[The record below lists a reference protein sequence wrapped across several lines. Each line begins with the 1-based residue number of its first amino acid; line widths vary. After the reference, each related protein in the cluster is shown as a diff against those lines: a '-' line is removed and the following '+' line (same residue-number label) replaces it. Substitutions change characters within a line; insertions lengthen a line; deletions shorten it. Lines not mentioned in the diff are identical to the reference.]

1 MNPKSFLLLCG
12 GMTLACGLI
21 LAFVLMAVGTKSK
34 RPIHHKGAKT
44 RIQQESAPHQARPN
58 QSRLRPKRNS
68 ARPTEAIPA
77 RSPSNL
83 AKAPTPTIESET
95 LPPTAATKATT
106 AAPVPLKP
114 NQKTMQQLST
124 LKNELH
130 RELQALKKDR
140 SSMLGELAKSLIALP
155 PKEIA
160 LKLSILDD
168 QSVTTVLRQFPTELR
183 NQVLDRIDSKR
194 AKKINRR
201 LK

>member
-1 MNPKSFLLLCG
+1 MAGEGGLGSASCG
-12 GMTLACGLI
+12 AT
-21 LAFVLMAVGTKSK
+21 
-34 RPIHHKGAKT
+34 
-44 RIQQESAPHQARPN
+44 
-58 QSRLRPKRNS
+58 
-68 ARPTEAIPA
+68 TEAAA
-77 RSPSNL
+77 RRGDVDVERVE
-83 AKAPTPTIESET
+83 TPVA
-95 LPPTAATKATT
+95 PPTAATKATT

>member
-1 MNPKSFLLLCG
+1 
-12 GMTLACGLI
+12 
-21 LAFVLMAVGTKSK
+21 
-34 RPIHHKGAKT
+34 
-44 RIQQESAPHQARPN
+44 
-58 QSRLRPKRNS
+58 
-68 ARPTEAIPA
+68 
-77 RSPSNL
+77 
-83 AKAPTPTIESET
+83 
-95 LPPTAATKATT
+95 
-106 AAPVPLKP
+106 
-114 NQKTMQQLST
+114 MQQLST

>member
-12 GMTLACGLI
+12 GMTLSFGLI

-34 RPIHHKGAKT
+34 RPIHHKGTKT
-44 RIQQESAPHQARPN
+44 RIQQESAPHQVSPS
-58 QSRLRPKRNS
+58 QSRPRPKRHS
-68 ARPTEAIPA
+68 ARPTESIPA

-95 LPPTAATKATT
+95 LPPTAAIRATT

-114 NQKTMQQLST
+114 NQKTIQQLST

-160 LKLSILDD
+160 LQLAILDD

-183 NQVLDRIDSKR
+183 NQVLAHIDSKR
-194 AKKINRR
+194 VQKINRR